1 MSYAQ
6 PWQRSSNAPSLA
18 LDFDFVHRQQALC
31 RLLKLNRSNEIGE
44 MLIFIFCVWF
54 LESLIEIGYSLFTV
68 DDVDV
73 VGIETEF
80 ASPTIADVVPLCWLP
95 SRLLTLFAALLL
107 LFVSVLLLLL
117 SPFKLLSD
125 TVQGNG
131 VVDFYRKMEEVQI
144 IMKNFDHNIGLSLDF
159 IFYWIFEFI
168 YFSHILPILSALS
181 TFYLH

>member
-1 MSYAQ
+1 M
-6 PWQRSSNAPSLA
+6 
-18 LDFDFVHRQQALC
+18 
-31 RLLKLNRSNEIGE
+31 
-44 MLIFIFCVWF
+44 
-54 LESLIEIGYSLFTV
+54 

-159 IFYWIFEFI
+159 IFY
-168 YFSHILPILSALS
+168 
-181 TFYLH
+181 